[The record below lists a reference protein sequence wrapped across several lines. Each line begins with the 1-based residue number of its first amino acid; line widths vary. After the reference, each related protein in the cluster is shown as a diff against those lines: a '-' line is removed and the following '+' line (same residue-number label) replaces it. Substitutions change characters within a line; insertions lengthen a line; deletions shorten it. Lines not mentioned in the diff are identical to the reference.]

1 MMAKTISNEH
11 HKIHSEEPK
20 QSILQH
26 LQHHPGIP
34 AHDLMIICRD
44 GSLMTHQV
52 VLACVSPM
60 LRSEMGVMTLADD
73 ILTISMPD
81 MTKDHLAEFLA
92 ALYQC
97 KDLSKFSAIQRML
110 GFNFASEFNTKCHKT
125 DPGKSDLS
133 SGSKLKEEE
142 DMPNVHSFEHCS
154 VGIESENISFNENQ
168 NYIKGESELH
178 IEETNARRKYNVT
191 QKERK
196 KKSKVWENFSIDPD
210 NPEQCVCKICHGSVS
225 YKNGGTSSMMSHLK
239 NEHVLLKMDQFLK
252 DDPDVKVNK
261 SGANGTRKKRSRVWE
276 YFSVNPHN
284 ANQCVCVIC
293 NENVNYINKGTSS
306 MTSHLKC
313 EHDIWI
319 IKFERK
325 EPSVK
330 RGPRKTTKKEPV
342 IDPETGEIK
351 KSVECRAKRRK
362 DLWKHFDSFPNDNL
376 KALCKICQ
384 QTIFITE
391 KSSISQTLV
400 KHLNTHDIK
409 LELETCSVCGKTF
422 EERAKRRKHEKNH
435 QVKCSCSFCG
445 KMFSDNTARVLHER
459 THTGEKPHQCSQCG
473 RRFGQKYHLR
483 VHMRVHTGE
492 TPYHCQTCGQS
503 FKHLSSRN
511 NHKCLA
517 VNIA

>member
-1 MMAKTISNEH
+1 MMSDTVSTDH
-11 HKIHSEEPK
+11 HKIQSEEPK
-20 QSILQH
+20 HCILKH
-26 LQHHPGIP
+26 LQHQPG
-34 AHDLMIICRD
+34 HDVTIICRD
-44 GSLMTHQV
+44 GSLMTHQL

-60 LRSEMGVMTLADD
+60 LRTEMSLLGTTDD
-73 ILTISMPD
+73 MLTISMPD
-81 MTKDHLAEFLA
+81 LNKEHLTDFLA
-92 ALYQC
+92 SLYQC
-97 KDLSKFSAIQRML
+97 KDLGDFSAIHQML
-110 GFNFASEFNTKCHKT
+110 GFNFASEFTSPCHKT
-125 DPGKSDLS
+125 VLNHEESHM
-133 SGSKLKEEE
+133 SGDSKLKEEE
-142 DMPNVHSFEHCS
+142 YRGDDELNYLDSLEYCS
-154 VGIESENISFNENQ
+154 VDMERENSSENQ
-168 NYIKGESELH
+168 NYIRGEFNF
-178 IEETNARRKYNVT
+178 EERTSKRKYNIT

-210 NPEQCVCKICHGSVS
+210 NPEQCICKICHGTVS

-252 DDPDVKVNK
+252 LDPDGANK
-261 SGANGTRKKRSRVWE
+261 SGTNGTRKKRSRVWE
-276 YFSVNPHN
+276 YFSVNPKN
-284 ANQCVCVIC
+284 ANQCICVIC

-319 IKFERK
+319 IKFEKK

-330 RGPRKTTKKEPV
+330 RGPRKPTSKKEPV

-362 DLWKHFDSFPNDNL
+362 DLWKHFESFPNDNL

-409 LELETCSVCGKTF
+409 LELETCAVCGKTF

-435 QVKCSCSFCG
+435 QAKCSCSYCG
-445 KMFSDNTARVLHER
+445 KMFSDNTARILHER
-459 THTGEKPHQCSQCG
+459 THTGEKPHQ
-473 RRFGQKYHLR
+473 
-483 VHMRVHTGE
+483 V
-492 TPYHCQTCGQS
+492 
-503 FKHLSSRN
+503 
-511 NHKCLA
+511 
-517 VNIA
+517 

>member
-1 MMAKTISNEH
+1 MAESVSNH
-11 HKIHSEEPK
+11 RIHSEEPK
-20 QSILQH
+20 QSILEH
-26 LQHHPGIP
+26 LQLGLPD
-34 AHDLMIICRD
+34 HDVTIICGD
-44 GSLMTHQV
+44 GSLMTHQL
-52 VLACVSPM
+52 VLAAVSPM
-60 LRSEMGVMTLADD
+60 LRTEMMGSAED

-81 MTKDHLAEFLA
+81 LTKDHVTQFLA
-92 ALYQC
+92 SLYHC
-97 KDLSKFSAIQRML
+97 KDHLGDFSAIKKML
-110 GFNFASEFNTKCHKT
+110 GFHFASEFIPKCHRT
-125 DPGKSDLS
+125 EESDLICD
-133 SGSKLKEEE
+133 SKLKEEE
-142 DMPNVHSFEHCS
+142 DPDDDVSEPNYLDSLEYCS
-154 VGIESENISFNENQ
+154 VDMERENCSYIENQ
-168 NYIKGESELH
+168 NYIKGEFHSE
-178 IEETNARRKYNVT
+178 ERSAKRKYNVT

-210 NPEQCVCKICHGSVS
+210 NPEQCVCKICEGSVS

-252 DDPDVKVNK
+252 VDPDVKVNK

-325 EPSVK
+325 DQSVK
-330 RGPRKTTKKEPV
+330 RGPRKKTTSKKEPV

-362 DLWKHFDSFPNDNL
+362 DLWKHFESFPNDNL
-376 KALCKICQ
+376 KALCKLCQ
-384 QTIFITE
+384 QTISITE

-409 LELETCSVCGKTF
+409 LELETCAVCGKTF

-445 KMFSDNTARVLHER
+445 KMFSDNTARILHER
-459 THTGEKPHQCSQCG
+459 THTGEKPHQVKDSN
-473 RRFGQKYHLR
+473 FGL
-483 VHMRVHTGE
+483 
-492 TPYHCQTCGQS
+492 
-503 FKHLSSRN
+503 
-511 NHKCLA
+511 
-517 VNIA
+517 